1 MPQSEPIFFGAAKR
15 PLFGWFHVPVRVE
28 DAQRA
33 KLGLVICNPFGYEAI
48 CAHRSLKRFAQATAD
63 LGLPCLRFDYD
74 GTGDSFGS
82 DFDPERLRAWVS
94 SVHQA
99 IDALKTRMA
108 LDRVVLLGV
117 RLGATL
123 AALAAAERTDV
134 IGLVA
139 IAPVL
144 TGKAYLHEL
153 RALQMT
159 LDLLPPPATASCLP
173 DGIQE
178 SVGFALSA
186 ETRRQLAQID
196 LTEQTRA
203 PVHQVLLLD
212 RLDLAPN
219 TAWVDRLR
227 KLGAT
232 VTHLRLPG
240 YVEMVLD
247 PHKAQIPTAMLDA
260 TLEWLVQ
267 HTSDSATSVAAAPV
281 ARSPKGVE
289 LPQNTPFSTSAELP
303 ATGLETFGFID
314 VDSILF
320 GVTTRPVPQVSS
332 PVRRLGV
339 LLLTAGAIHHVG
351 PNRLHVTLARKWAAE
366 GHVVLRLD
374 VSGIGDSRTRAGE
387 LENVVYGHRACEDV
401 TLALRYLRAQPEVDR
416 VVVIGLC
423 SGAYHG
429 LKSALAGESIDALV
443 PINPVTFFWKD
454 GMSLDYP
461 AHIVASESHRY
472 AQSMFR
478 LESWRKLARGDVHIS
493 AFLQLL
499 FRRLLSLLEHHL
511 RNLARRIGRPL
522 AHDLGVELE
531 SIAAQG
537 IRIDFL
543 FAEGDPGIDLLHLQ
557 GGSAIRRLR
566 AKNCLRVHV
575 IDGPDH
581 TFTPMW
587 SHAPL
592 IDRLTSIVNAQHQD
606 QRVSRVAG

>member
-1 MPQSEPIFFGAAKR
+1 MPHSEPIFFGATKR
-15 PLFGWFHVPVRVE
+15 PLFGWFHLPLHLE
-28 DAQRA
+28 EPKRA

-48 CAHRSLKRFAQATAD
+48 CAHRSLRHFANATAN

-82 DFDPERLRAWVS
+82 DFDPERVRAWVS

-99 IDALKTRMA
+99 IDALKARVA

-123 AALAAAERTDV
+123 AALAAAERSDV

-144 TGKAYLHEL
+144 AGNAYLHEL

-159 LDLLPPPATASCLP
+159 LDLLPAPATASCLP
-173 DGIQE
+173 DDVQE
-178 SVGFALSA
+178 SVGFALAS

-196 LTEQTRA
+196 LMQQTHA
-203 PVHQVLLLD
+203 PVDQVLLLD
-212 RLDLAPN
+212 RLDLSPN
-219 TAWVDRLR
+219 TAWVNRLR
-227 KLGAT
+227 NLGAT
-232 VTHLRLPG
+232 VTHHRLAG

-247 PHKAQIPTAMLDA
+247 PHKAQIPTTMVDA
-260 TLEWLVQ
+260 TLAWLVERA
-267 HTSDSATSVAAAPV
+267 SEAVISGAVAPV
-281 ARSPKGVE
+281 VKSPIGPESRHVTT
-289 LPQNTPFSTSAELP
+289 LSTHAELP
-303 ATGLETFGFID
+303 ASGVETFGFID

-332 PVRRLGV
+332 PERRLGI

-387 LENVVYGHRACEDV
+387 LENVVYGHRAGEDV
-401 TLALRYLRAQPEVDR
+401 AMALRYLRAQPEVDR
-416 VVVIGLC
+416 VVVVGLC

-478 LESWRKLARGDVHIS
+478 RASWMKLLRGDVHVA
-493 AFLQLL
+493 AFAQLVL
-499 FRRLLSLLEHHL
+499 RRLLSVVEHHL
-511 RNLARRIGRPL
+511 RNFARRIGRPL

-531 SIAAQG
+531 LIAAQG

-543 FAEGDPGIDLLHLQ
+543 FAEGDPGIDLLRLQ
-557 GGSAIRRLR
+557 GGSTIRRLR

-592 IDRLTSIVNAQHQD
+592 IDRLTSIVNAQHQN
-606 QRVSRVAG
+606 RGRAA

>member
-15 PLFGWFHVPVRVE
+15 PLFGWFHLP
-28 DAQRA
+28 AQLEVS
-33 KLGLVICNPFGYEAI
+33 KCQNLGLVICNPFGYEAI
-48 CAHRSLKRFAQATAD
+48 CAHRSLKHFAKATAN

-74 GTGDSFGS
+74 GTGDSFGN
-82 DFDPERLRAWVS
+82 DFDPERMRAWIS

-99 IDALKTRMA
+99 IDALKNRTG

-144 TGKAYLHEL
+144 AGKAYLHEL

-159 LDLLPPPATASCLP
+159 LDLLPAPTTASCLP

-196 LTEQTRA
+196 LTQATCA
-203 PVHQVLLLD
+203 PTHQVLLLD
-212 RLDLAPN
+212 RVDLAPN
-219 TAWVDRLR
+219 TAWVNRLR
-227 KLGAT
+227 DLGAT
-232 VTHLRLPG
+232 VKHLRLPG

-260 TLEWLVQ
+260 TTAWLAERA
-267 HTSDSATSVAAAPV
+267 SEAVASITVPTGAKPTY
-281 ARSPKGVE
+281 GVE
-289 LPQNTPFSTSAELP
+289 ACQDSTFSTSAELP
-303 ATGLETFGFID
+303 DAGVETFGYID

-320 GVTTRPVPQVSS
+320 GVTTRPVLQIASPQ
-332 PVRRLGV
+332 RRLGI

-374 VSGIGDSRTRAGE
+374 VSGIGDSRTRAE
-387 LENVVYGHRACEDV
+387 ESENVVYGHRASEDV
-401 TLALRYLRAQPEVDR
+401 TMASRYLRAQPEVTR
-416 VVVIGLC
+416 VVVVGLC

-429 LKSALAGESIDALV
+429 LKSALSGESIDALV

-461 AHIVASESHRY
+461 AHIVTSESHRH
-472 AQSMFR
+472 AQSMLR
-478 LESWRKLARGDVHIS
+478 LESWIKLLRGDVHIRT
-493 AFLQLL
+493 LVQLV
-499 FRRLLSLLEHHL
+499 FRHLLSLVEHHL
-511 RNLARRIGRPL
+511 RNFARSIGRPL

-543 FAEGDPGIDLLHLQ
+543 FAEGDPGIDLLRLQ
-557 GGSAIRRLR
+557 GGSTIRRLR
-566 AKNCLRVHV
+566 AKNRIRVHV

-592 IDRLTSIVNAQHQD
+592 IDRLTSIVNAQHQN
-606 QRVSRVAG
+606 